1 LRRLQQERL
10 LLTRL
15 GFPDKAFELDAEI
28 SRLRS
33 LVKIQRKK
41 LEAKMLKKSLNA
53 LDLIQTEKKRI
64 FEEKLSEEIK
74 LTARAFKREEKE
86 LRKDHEKQ
94 FLTLLENATRR
105 AVGKVK
111 KCNCA
116 EPYLCCHNKTAS
128 YNTVCCH
135 NSYYCYSD
143 NTHITHIPIIKYT
156 LFFLM
161 FSYYTLHIIC
171 RESL

>member
-1 LRRLQQERL
+1 MDHLLIIFFIIIFVGSKPASEKNVSELRRLQQERL

-53 LDLIQTEKKRI
+53 LDLVQTEKKRI

-74 LTARAFKREEKE
+74 QTARAFRREEKE
-86 LRKDHEKQ
+86 LRKDHEQQ
-94 FLTLLENATRR
+94 FLCLLENATRR

-128 YNTVCCH
+128 YNTVLSYH
-135 NSYYCYSD
+135 HSYYCYSD
-143 NTHITHIPIIKYT
+143 KIHST
-156 LFFLM
+156 
-161 FSYYTLHIIC
+161 
-171 RESL
+171 